1 MRKLI
6 IYNLKQCFEFG
17 LTFKNLAEVEQMAQN
32 AELAV
37 DLVTPEKITFKF
49 IQAKVDQR
57 GMMTV
62 YYEFQSPF

>member
-17 LTFKNLAEVEQMAQN
+17 LTFKKLAEVEQMAQN